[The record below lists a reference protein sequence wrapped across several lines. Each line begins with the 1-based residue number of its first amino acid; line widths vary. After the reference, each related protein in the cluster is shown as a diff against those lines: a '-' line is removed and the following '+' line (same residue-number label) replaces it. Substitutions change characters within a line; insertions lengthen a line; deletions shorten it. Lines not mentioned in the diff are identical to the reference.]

1 MPHASCPMPHAV
13 LFQAKHLQFAQS
25 VKKSLTIAFA
35 LAGLALVL
43 AATSILSACST
54 VAQAQNIVNPRY
66 SLQNFRPRL
75 NIAIPPQASTIDFD
89 FDLGVDN
96 PNSVGL
102 RLDRVDFDLL
112 VNNEHLLN
120 STSTQQVRIP
130 ARGFGAVHLTSR
142 VGYQNIK
149 SIFREVVD
157 VIQGN
162 RAQYQVNGTAYYD
175 TPAGAMRFPVT
186 VYTSR

>member
-1 MPHASCPMPHAV
+1 M
-13 LFQAKHLQFAQS
+13 
-25 VKKSLTIAFA
+25 KKSLTIAFA

-142 VGYQNIK
+142 VGATAPRSATSCGGRSWWTPPRGNTGRGALGRRRRGFAATFVPY
-149 SIFREVVD
+149 FRRWRRWRTE
-157 VIQGN
+157 
-162 RAQYQVNGTAYYD
+162 AE
-175 TPAGAMRFPVT
+175 
-186 VYTSR
+186 

>member
-1 MPHASCPMPHAV
+1 M
-13 LFQAKHLQFAQS
+13 
-25 VKKSLTIAFA
+25 KSPLRLAFA
-35 LAGLALVL
+35 LTGLALAL
-43 AATSILSACST
+43 ATASILQGCSS
-54 VAQAQNIVNPRY
+54 VAQALNIVNPRY
-66 SLQNFRPRL
+66 SLQNFHPRL

-102 RLDRVDFDLL
+102 RLDRVDFDLFA
-112 VNNEHLLN
+112 NNDRLLTT
-120 STSTQQVRIP
+120 TSTQGVHIP

-142 VGYQNIK
+142 VGYNDIRT
-149 SIFREVVD
+149 IFRDVVD
-157 VIQGN
+157 LIQGN

-175 TPAGAMRFPVT
+175 TPVGALRFPVT